1 MRETVARIIAF
12 AVLAASPANARGP
25 DLAMSLTSN
34 EQVGLKVSGDDP
46 SASASAA
53 FGLWGDR
60 GAVELGGFQ
69 DHLSGDAAEAA
80 EIVSGKVMRTRGVR
94 LTATMHRRERGWSLG
109 LEAKQQRVTD
119 IGAALAGGW
128 RRSSDSR
135 LTLGGKLKF

>member
-1 MRETVARIIAF
+1 MACPAGP
-12 AVLAASPANARGP
+12 ALAGGP
-25 DLAMSLTSN
+25 DLAVSITSN

-69 DHLSGDAAEAA
+69 DRATGDAAEAA
-80 EIVSGKVMRTRGVR
+80 EIVSGKPMRTRGVR
-94 LTATMHRRERGWSLG
+94 LNATMHRRERGWSLG
-109 LEAKQQRVTD
+109 IEARQQRVTD
-119 IGAALAGGW
+119 VGAALSGGW
-128 RRSSDSR
+128 HRSNESR